1 MLLRVT
7 FGLGVVVVGSAVA
20 EGPLEVDGP
29 AVAAVPATVPAVVA
43 AAVFFVLAI
52 IVAIKGDFE

>member
-1 MLLRVT
+1 MT

-20 EGPLEVDGP
+20 VGPLEVDGP

-52 IVAIKGDFE
+52 IVAIKRDFE